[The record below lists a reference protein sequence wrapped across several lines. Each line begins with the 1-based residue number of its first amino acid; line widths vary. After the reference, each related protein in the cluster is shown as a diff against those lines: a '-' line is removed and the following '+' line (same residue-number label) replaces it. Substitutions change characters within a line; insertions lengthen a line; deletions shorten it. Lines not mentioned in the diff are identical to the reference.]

1 MTYKSF
7 GLASLGAVV
16 LLGVSACD
24 PDKLTRI
31 NEDPNNPT
39 SAPPAAVFTY
49 ATRIAMQRWYGRTP
63 MNMTGPELT
72 TQHLAQVQYPDEDAY
87 ARLDGTVTDASF
99 IFAYAQ

>member
-1 MTYKSF
+1 MTYRSL

-39 SAPPAAVFTY
+39 SAPPARY
-49 ATRIAMQRWYGRTP
+49 SPMQ
-63 MNMTGPELT
+63 
-72 TQHLAQVQYPDEDAY
+72 HA
-87 ARLDGTVTDASF
+87 
-99 IFAYAQ
+99 